1 MPLHWYF
8 NPLNLLGK
16 MHNVA
21 VLLPCTGF
29 SGSMPERA
37 HIKRRDPAMAEHH
50 MTSEQALPPY
60 FNINPNTALG
70 GLGAPT
76 TTEDFARIARACEAA
91 APIWQAGVWKTVAG
105 AVCAS
110 SPPGKSPAT

>member
-37 HIKRRDPAMAEHH
+37 RIQRRDPATVEHH

-60 FNINPNTALG
+60 FNISPNAALG
-70 GLGAPT
+70 GLGAPPRR
-76 TTEDFARIARACEAA
+76 RISRGSPAPAKRA

-105 AVCAS
+105 A
-110 SPPGKSPAT
+110 